1 VHYGLAFANTGPAAD
16 PNYAVRFARA
26 AEAVGIG
33 SLWTV
38 EHVIWPSE
46 YASRYPYHPSGKM
59 AGDASL
65 PMPDPLIWLT
75 WVGAATSTIRL
86 ATGILLLPERQ
97 PLVVAKAAA
106 TLDALTGGRLDL
118 GVGIGW
124 LREEFEALG
133 VPFSGRAARTDEY
146 IDVLRTLWSGD
157 EVAYSGEHV
166 QFSDVSS
173 NPKPARGT
181 VPIFIGGHSPG
192 AARRAGRLGDGFW
205 PARGSVEA
213 LAELF
218 QLALQTAEDAGRDP
232 VSIELCASPPHGIRR
247 LEDDVAALID
257 LGVDRIIVPAYYFFA
272 DDPVEALG
280 EFVARL
286 P

>member
-1 VHYGLAFANTGPAAD
+1 MHYGLSLANTGPAAD
-16 PNYAVRFARA
+16 PDYAVRFARA

-38 EHVIWPSE
+38 EHVIWPSS
-46 YASRYPYHPSGKM
+46 YSSRYPYHPSGKM
-59 AGDASL
+59 AGDPSL

-75 WVGAATSTIRL
+75 WVGAATTKIRL

-124 LREEFEALG
+124 LREEFQALG
-133 VPFSGRAARTDEY
+133 VPFSGRAARTEEY
-146 IDVLRTLWSGD
+146 IEVLRTLWRGD
-157 EVAYSGEHV
+157 GVDHVGKHV
-166 QFSDVSS
+166 QFAGVSS
-173 NPKPARGT
+173 NPKPAHGR
-181 VPIFIGGHSPG
+181 VPIFVGGHSRG

-205 PARGSVEA
+205 PGRGSIEEIGA
-213 LAELF
+213 LFRLT
-218 QLALQTAEDAGRDP
+218 LRTAEDAGHDP
-232 VSIELCASPPHGIRR
+232 ALIELCASPPHGIRR
-247 LEDDVAALID
+247 LEEEVGALID

-272 DDPVEALG
+272 DDPVESLG
-280 EFVARL
+280 EFVALL